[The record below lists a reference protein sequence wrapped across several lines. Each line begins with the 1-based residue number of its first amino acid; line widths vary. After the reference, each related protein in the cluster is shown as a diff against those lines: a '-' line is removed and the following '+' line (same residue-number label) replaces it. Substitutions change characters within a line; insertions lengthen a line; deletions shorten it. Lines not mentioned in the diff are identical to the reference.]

1 MIRTL
6 AKRHGVGRKLGRTLV
21 FTPEQEQ
28 ALTLAISAL
37 EGRGERVSYEP
48 SEAQVDAVYLC
59 IQECEHYI
67 PRDLARAALIAA
79 EKARM
84 G

>member
-1 MIRTL
+1 MSPQESANALRYL
-6 AKRHGVGRKLGRTLV
+6 LRFHPH
-21 FTPEQEQ
+21 PETVE